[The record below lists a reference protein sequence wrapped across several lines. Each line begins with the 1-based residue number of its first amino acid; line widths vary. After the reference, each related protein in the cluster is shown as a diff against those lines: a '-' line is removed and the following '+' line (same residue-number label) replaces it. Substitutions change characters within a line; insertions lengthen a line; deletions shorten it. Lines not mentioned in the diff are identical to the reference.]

1 MTDHPLRRLC
11 DSELDESFAQCPR
24 YDKHELS
31 ADQIEQ
37 IVEKAAKRGVEMA
50 REDFYKG
57 VGESVVSKW
66 FIFIGMATVALYAY
80 LRSKNII

>member
-1 MTDHPLRRLC
+1 MENRRRIC
-11 DSELDESFAQCPR
+11 EGSAELDESFSMCPR

-31 ADQIEQ
+31 GEQIEQ

-66 FIFIGMATVALYAY
+66 FIFIGMGTVAMYAW
-80 LRSKNII
+80 LRTKNMI

>member
-1 MTDHPLRRLC
+1 MSEFKRRSADH
-11 DSELDESFAQCPR
+11 DLDESFAMCPK
-24 YDKHELS
+24 YDKHELT
-31 ADQIEQ
+31 DEQIEL
-37 IVEKAAKRGVEMA
+37 IAEKAAKRGVELA

-66 FIFIGMATVALYAY
+66 FIFIGMATVAMYAW

>member
-1 MTDHPLRRLC
+1 MEYKRRVC
-11 DSELDESFAQCPR
+11 DSELDESFAQCPQ

-31 ADQIEQ
+31 ESQIE
-37 IVEKAAKRGVEMA
+37 IIIERAARRGVEIA

-66 FIFIGMATVALYAY
+66 FIFIGIGTVAMYAW
-80 LRSKNII
+80 LRTKNII